1 MSATLYDEMHFNAS
15 EYAYV
20 SAQLMQCE
28 TDEEYAGAVDRLLE
42 MFQGAEERVSETFG
56 DAAKI
61 IRNMQARAE
70 VQKALAQVHKAEYER
85 LIAFEKATTNA
96 ITRLKNG
103 VCSAMECSGL
113 QKIRTPIGTWFTKDQ
128 IKVEITDP
136 YALPEEFVS
145 QQPPKPDLN
154 AIKKH
159 FSFTGE
165 LIPGA
170 ECTFEKGVQFR

>member
-1 MSATLYDEMHFNAS
+1 MSATLYDEMHFSAS
-15 EYAYV
+15 EYAYA

-28 TDEEYAGAVDRLLE
+28 TDEEYSGATEELLKLFESAGE
-42 MFQGAEERVSETFG
+42 HVSEAFG
-56 DAAKI
+56 DAARI

-85 LIAFEKATTNA
+85 LIAFHKATENA
-96 ITRLKNG
+96 ISRLKNG
-103 VCSAMECSGL
+103 VCSAMECNGL

-136 YALPEEFVS
+136 YAIPAEFANA
-145 QQPPKPDLN
+145 QPPKPDLN

-165 LIPGA
+165 IIPGA
-170 ECTFEKGVQFR
+170 ECTFERGVQFR